1 MIFRRGFS
9 ILFLFLL
16 AACQSVPS
24 RLTAMPSAQAKTT
37 AQAATRPQ
45 PTITPQ
51 AVSRFGITEDAPNEI
66 TIQVWHP
73 WFGVEANL
81 FQSQVDEFNQTN
93 QWGIKVQSTSQLDYN
108 ELFQNVE
115 TSLSA
120 SNDPQLVIGLPEYAL
135 LWNTNG
141 DVVDLTDYVN
151 DPKYGLSDGD
161 IKDIPSIFWDQDEV
175 GGKRLGMPAESSAR
189 FLLYNASWARELGF
203 KLCASHR
210 GRFSKASLRGT
221 RYHVKRQ

>member
-1 MIFRRGFS
+1 MIFRRGLS

-16 AACQSVPS
+16 AACQPAPTHV
-24 RLTAMPSAQAKTT
+24 TAAPTAK
-37 AQAATRPQ
+37 AGATPQ

-51 AVSRFGITEDAPNEI
+51 AVSKLGVTEAALKGIA
-66 TIQVWHP
+66 IQVWHP

-81 FQSQVDEFNQTN
+81 FQLQVDEFNQTN

-108 ELFQNVE
+108 ELFQNVGA
-115 TSLSA
+115 SLSA

-135 LWNTNG
+135 LWNADGN
-141 DVVDLTDYVN
+141 VVDLTDYVN

-189 FLLYNASWARELGF
+189 FLLYNASWAREL
-203 KLCASHR
+203 R
-210 GRFSKASLRGT
+210 
-221 RYHVKRQ
+221 V